1 MNICRTLFQIT
12 IFCSIGCS
20 TNNSL
25 HQAEE
30 LTQQQKYSEAIKA
43 YELHIAER
51 LNDQERSDWENPYFY
66 LLRVGDILLTNNK
79 PTEALEAY
87 LRAESQG
94 VETTLI
100 SDRLRA
106 LARWY
111 EDQNRLEDALEVLSK
126 HRDRDPLLFD
136 SMLDRIGRALTEK
149 ENKHL

>member
-1 MNICRTLFQIT
+1 MNILRPLLYFAISW
-12 IFCSIGCS
+12 SIGCS
-20 TNNSL
+20 SHNSL

-30 LTQQQKYSEAIKA
+30 LTQQKKYSEAIQA

-51 LNDQERSDWENPYFY
+51 LNDKDRYDWENPYFY
-66 LLRVGDILLTNNK
+66 LLRVGDILLTNDQ
-79 PTEALEAY
+79 PSEALEVY
-87 LRAESQG
+87 LRAESQA

-111 EDQNRLEDALEVLSK
+111 EAQNRLEDAFNILTK

-149 ENKHL
+149 EDKQL